1 MNEQNEP
8 HWKPGFNTLY
18 ANSFDHWIVRTS
30 IYGSI
35 YPFNIYRKWCLFL
48 NIVCSLVL
56 INSNDY
62 ICLILHISINMC
74 SMSIHAS
81 LYDDVGKESGVNNI
95 LIVE

>member
-35 YPFNIYRKWCLFL
+35 YPYNI
-48 NIVCSLVL
+48 
-56 INSNDY
+56 
-62 ICLILHISINMC
+62 
-74 SMSIHAS
+74 
-81 LYDDVGKESGVNNI
+81 
-95 LIVE
+95 